1 MRLSLVGRS
10 LLAGADTT
18 ATAVTRRH
26 DRTKAP
32 CAGPAGLGTTRTTA
46 PLSHPGLAPSAGP
59 RRPPRVRDGRTAGRR
74 PAVTRHRARP

>member
-10 LLAGADTT
+10 LLAAADPT
-18 ATAVTRRH
+18 APAATRRH

-46 PLSHPGLAPSAGP
+46 PSAHPGLAPSAGP
-59 RRPPRVRDGRTAGRR
+59 RRPLRARDGRTAGMR
-74 PAVTRHRARP
+74 PVVTRHRARP